1 MTGAFRRAFHHSFTK
16 KIQTTVKINTLI
28 VRSTEAVVR
37 GKKKVVLKHFAIFRG
52 KYTCVGVS
60 FNNNVAGLRRY

>member
-1 MTGAFRRAFHHSFTK
+1 MHFVEHSITLSLRKSKPRLKF
-16 KIQTTVKINTLI
+16 NTLI

-37 GKKKVVLKHFAIFRG
+37 GKKKVILKHFAIFRG
-52 KYTCVGVS
+52 KYTCVGVP